1 MGETRRFW
9 SIAATVGVAG
19 LAGYIATA
27 APLVAVYTAILV
39 ACGLLAHMARLSS
52 LEILIILLP
61 LSFVLTFGFGP
72 VTGFDLNVS
81 AADFFLPIAI
91 VAALSTKASALVPSQ
106 GFTRAAIIY
115 AVSLVSVAA
124 ASLLAASAREVNLH
138 VTYGATAMLKMAI
151 SAGYLLMFYRLS
163 RRAVAAG
170 NLRFL
175 AVWALTAYVISG
187 LAIAGYVFYLSGIP
201 TPFTQD
207 YRLVGTFDDPNL
219 FSSYLVISF
228 CILLMSRIVEPKLW
242 KTFAAL
248 AILASIVLTGSRA
261 VIPAVLFGFVVAV
274 LAARRSEVARRQI
287 WRTVTVGL
295 AFVAAS
301 FLVWNPLES
310 LESVARIV
318 TSDDTIS
325 SDGRI
330 RLWSVAW
337 RMWQEH
343 PVLGVG
349 IGQYRAVADQY
360 VFGGV
365 SNIAHNTY
373 LSFLAETGLVGFVIL
388 VSLPL
393 AVFLRVIRSRRR
405 GNVFAPLLALGL
417 AAVAVQALTLNLENS
432 RALWAVLGISA
443 AICEVVAPKNTRHE
457 SISRLR

>member
-1 MGETRRFW
+1 MGDTRRFW
-9 SIAATVGVAG
+9 TIAAAVGVSG
-19 LAGYIATA
+19 VAGYIATA

-61 LSFVLTFGFGP
+61 VSFVLTIGFGP

-91 VAALSTKASALVPSQ
+91 VAALSSKASALVPSH

-115 AVSLVSVAA
+115 AVSLISVAA
-124 ASLLAASAREVNLH
+124 ASLLVASARELNLH
-138 VTYGATAMLKMAI
+138 MAYGASAMLKMAI
-151 SAGYLLMFYRLS
+151 SAGYLLIFYQLS
-163 RRAVAAG
+163 RRAIAAG

-175 AVWALTAYVISG
+175 AIWALTAYVISG
-187 LAIAGYVFYLSGIP
+187 LAIAGYVLYQSGIP

-207 YRLVGTFDDPNL
+207 YRLVGTFEDPNL

-228 CILLMSRIVEPKLW
+228 CILLMSRIVDPKLW
-242 KTFAAL
+242 KTIAAL

-261 VIPAVLFGFVVAV
+261 VIPAVLFGLLVAV
-274 LAARRSEVARRQI
+274 LSASRSQVARRQI
-287 WRTVTVGL
+287 WRTIFIGM
-295 AFVAAS
+295 AFGAAS
-301 FLVWNPLES
+301 FLVWNPLDS
-310 LESVARIV
+310 LESVTRIL

-393 AVFLRVIRSRRR
+393 AVFVRVIRSRRR

-432 RALWAVLGISA
+432 RALWALLGISA
-443 AICEVVAPKNTRHE
+443 AICEVVAPKHTRHE
-457 SISRLR
+457 SISRPG